1 MYMKI
6 HPVVVGIINA
16 ILPGAGYLVIRERM
30 IFGGL
35 LLAGSAVAL
44 LLGFIEPVYIPNT
57 LLVSTS
63 FPGMGLE
70 SLWYLL
76 FMLAYGYDAY
86 AIADT
91 KRKALLPVVQ

>member
-1 MYMKI
+1 MKL

-16 ILPGAGYLVIRERM
+16 VLPGAGYLIIRERM

-35 LLAGSAVAL
+35 LLAGSLVAFM
-44 LLGFIEPVYIPNT
+44 LGFVEPVYIPNT

-63 FPGMGLE
+63 LPGMGLE
-70 SLWYLL
+70 GIWYLL

-86 AIADT
+86 AMADA
-91 KRKALLPVVQ
+91 KRKALLPVVI